1 MGREFHHGQV
11 GNLTSI
17 DSDVDV
23 TCMLPTLLIIY
34 CFCVGKKKNPAPSA
48 RQVWSSVR
56 AVVEGSRKRS
66 VHFTPTQFDLPDR
79 FVVLLSD
86 AQSTEPLRQQNR
98 KNIGSGHARVSPS
111 VDAR

>member
-11 GNLTSI
+11 GNPTSI

-23 TCMLPTLLIIY
+23 TYVTNFVNYLLFL
-34 CFCVGKKKNPAPSA
+34 CGGKKNPAPSA